1 MQKLKFLKP
10 ALSLLIITVGVA
22 LLLAIVNHITA
33 DKIEENAYTKKMQ
46 AIEKIYP
53 DIDTYDDVST
63 EYATDCVQ
71 SIGSVK
77 NADGEWLGYF
87 VEVTP
92 QGFKDV
98 ISMIVGVDKN
108 GRVIDVVCLSA
119 SETAGIG
126 TKATSDSNLK
136 KYAGLD
142 SSSVGSVDTI
152 TGATISSKAVRHG
165 IEDACKSIE
174 NIVDAGTS
182 IVNSTEVE

>member
-33 DKIEENAYTKKMQ
+33 DKIEENAYQKKMS

-53 DIDTYDDVST
+53 LIDTYEDVDIKP
-63 EYATDCVQ
+63 AKDCVTG
-71 SIGSVK
+71 IGKVK
-77 NADGEWLGYF
+77 SAEGKTLGYF

-98 ISMIVGVDKN
+98 ISMIVGVDEN
-108 GRVIDVVCLSA
+108 GQVIDVVCLSS

-126 TKATSDSNLK
+126 TKATSDTNLD
-136 KYAGLD
+136 KYTGLD
-142 SSSVGSVDTI
+142 AESARSVDTI
-152 TGATISSKAVRHG
+152 TGATISSKAVKHG
-165 IEDACKSIE
+165 ITDACESIKA
-174 NIVDAGTS
+174 IM
-182 IVNSTEVE
+182 EVE